1 LFSFWLYHHCDGT
14 PSRYHVGMTVLAVVN
29 QKGGTGKTTTAVNLA
44 AALATQGER
53 VLIVDLD
60 PQATASAWLG
70 QPEGGRGLA
79 DLLTDGTGA
88 LSELTVPSTAPG
100 VNVVASSSTLTGV
113 ERYHALSGTPGA
125 EYVLRDALRM
135 LPNRY
140 DWIFIDCS
148 PSLGLLVVSALTAA
162 DRVLVPVE
170 TSVLAYTAV
179 GQLLRT
185 VDAVQARL
193 NPQLV
198 ITGMLACRVSRTRH
212 AQDVMELLRKR
223 FGSQVLKTQIRET
236 VRLREAAAHRLPIT
250 EYAPGSIGAEDYTN
264 LATELMAY
272 QHDRVQSAS

>member
-1 LFSFWLYHHCDGT
+1 MA
-14 PSRYHVGMTVLAVVN
+14 RYHAGMTVLAVVN

-44 AALATQGER
+44 ASLSVQGAR
-53 VLIVDLD
+53 VLVVDLD

-70 QPEGGRGLA
+70 QIQGGRGLA
-79 DLLTDGTGA
+79 DLLTEGTGT
-88 LSELTVPSTAPG
+88 LSELILRSTAPG
-100 VNVVASSSTLTGV
+100 VDVVPSSSTLTGV

-125 EYVLRDALRM
+125 EYVLRDALRT

-162 DRVLVPVE
+162 DEVLVPVE

-179 GQLLRT
+179 GQLMRT
-185 VDAVQARL
+185 VDAVQSRL
-193 NPQLV
+193 NPQLE

-236 VRLREAAAHRLPIT
+236 VRLREAAAHKVPIT
-250 EYAPGSIGAEDYTN
+250 EYAPSSIGAEDYAH
-264 LATELMAY
+264 LAIELMAY
-272 QHDRVQSAS
+272 HHGVQSAS